1 MTIKYYSKQLAG
13 VLPTLFE
20 KKTAFLR
27 SFGGVI
33 QIKEGAESN
42 KDFMTLKTTDTDVV
56 IQKYSTD
63 PDVGFGVGTGST
75 NRFGERKEVKSVD
88 TTVPYESPLAI
99 HEGVDSFT
107 VNDIPEQVVAERLVL
122 HGTAW
127 AGYVEGL
134 LGKAISDAAS
144 ESLEVELTEA
154 GITDLFAKAH
164 KKFVNNNVSES
175 IEHVAYVNTDVYD
188 LLVDAGLTTA
198 AKQSSANIDDQTI
211 RKFKGF
217 LLVELADA
225 KLEDGEVAYFVADGV
240 GVAGI
245 GIEVVRALDSE
256 DFAGVALQAAAQY
269 GKYIPEENEK
279 AILKATV
286 KK

>member
-1 MTIKYYSKQLAG
+1 MAIKYYSKQLAG

-42 KDFMTLKTTDTDVV
+42 KDFLTLKTTDTDVV

-63 PDVGFGVGTGST
+63 PNVGFGVGTGST
-75 NRFGERKEVKSVD
+75 NRFGQRKEVKSVD
-88 TTVPYESPLAI
+88 TTVPYEEPLAI
-99 HEGVDSFT
+99 HEGVDSYT

-122 HGTAW
+122 QGTAW
-127 AGYVEGL
+127 ASYVEGL

-175 IEHVAYVNTDVYD
+175 ITHVAYVNTDVYD
-188 LLVDAGLTTA
+188 FLVDAGLTTA

-225 KLEDGEVAYFVADGV
+225 KLEEDEVAYFVADGV

-245 GIEVVRALDSE
+245 GIEVTRAIDSE
-256 DFAGVALQAAAQY
+256 DFNGVALQAAAQY
-269 GKYIPEENEK
+269 GKYIPEDNKK
-279 AILKATV
+279 AILKATL

>member
-245 GIEVVRALDSE
+245 GIEVARAMDSE

-269 GKYIPEENEK
+269 GKYIPEDNKK
-279 AILKATV
+279 AILKAAL

>member
-63 PDVGFGVGTGST
+63 PNVGFGTGTGKT

-88 TTVPYESPLAI
+88 TTVPYEAPLAI

-154 GITDLFAKAH
+154 GITELFAKAH

-175 IEHVAYVNTDVYD
+175 ITHVAYVNTDVYD

-245 GIEVVRALDSE
+245 GIEVARAMDSE

-269 GKYIPEENEK
+269 GKYIPEDNKK
-279 AILKATV
+279 AILKAAL